1 MKTTFKRK
9 TILTM
14 IYPFNDDSIRLYPFA
29 IPNAQIRESTQRKG
43 SIEPKSVIR
52 ISLCR
57 TAKRNP
63 NDRFGINVPCQM
75 VLPRRC
81 LRSSIYR
88 SALPRSS
95 FRIPSLLHGGS
106 HCLEAMFSAF
116 FPAYGNFQLL
126 SFN

>member
-1 MKTTFKRK
+1 MA
-9 TILTM
+9 
-14 IYPFNDDSIRLYPFA
+14 DSIKEALQVKVYYILVAVRDYGLRL
-29 IPNAQIRESTQRKG
+29 SQR
-43 SIEPKSVIR
+43 IMTATPRTEPEAVPAELLNI
-52 ISLCR
+52 
-57 TAKRNP
+57 
-63 NDRFGINVPCQM
+63 PCQM